1 MSLTL
6 NSSNEELKEKF
17 TNLSTPR
24 DIADLLEVDY
34 SKLVYHVYKSPE
46 TSKYKIFS
54 VSKRSGSSRTISAPV
69 TPLKIIQQKLN
80 QVLQVIYQPKAPV
93 HGFVFNKSV
102 VTNAAMHSKQ
112 RYVLNLDLQ
121 DFFPSINFGRVQGIF
136 QAPPYHCNSKIAA
149 FLAQI
154 CCFNNQLPQGAPTS
168 PVVSNMIC
176 SKMDSQLRQL
186 AKKNRC
192 VYTRYA
198 DDLTFSTFVP
208 KLPVP
213 IAIINSVGSVEI
225 GSQLRQV
232 IETNGF
238 NINNEKMRL
247 QIRNQRQEV
256 TGLTVNKYP
265 NVKRQYVR
273 QIRAMLHAWRKFG
286 LQNAEDEYFSRY
298 DKKYR
303 GPYKERPSFKYIVKG
318 KIEYLGMVRGTSDW
332 IYLHFLKQLKE
343 LDPTLVTKS
352 IDPLD
357 KLLVQYEE
365 LENSKEP
372 QKRGY
377 ILERLIAELLK
388 YYDIPTETSFRRNDN
403 AEQIDGSFSFN
414 GWVYLVECRW
424 RKSPAD
430 PSQLDAFL
438 SKVRRSGRQTM
449 GLYLSINGWSKNVI
463 TTLKQD
469 SDKNT
474 ILMSG
479 DDLRYVLTGQICFCQ
494 LLQKKIDKAKCTF

>member
-1 MSLTL
+1 
-6 NSSNEELKEKF
+6 
-17 TNLSTPR
+17 
-24 DIADLLEVDY
+24 
-34 SKLVYHVYKSPE
+34 
-46 TSKYKIFS
+46 
-54 VSKRSGSSRTISAPV
+54 
-69 TPLKIIQQKLN
+69 
-80 QVLQVIYQPKAPV
+80 
-93 HGFVFNKSV
+93 
-102 VTNAAMHSKQ
+102 
-112 RYVLNLDLQ
+112 
-121 DFFPSINFGRVQGIF
+121 
-136 QAPPYHCNSKIAA
+136 
-149 FLAQI
+149 
-154 CCFNNQLPQGAPTS
+154 
-168 PVVSNMIC
+168 
-176 SKMDSQLRQL
+176 
-186 AKKNRC
+186 
-192 VYTRYA
+192 
-198 DDLTFSTFVP
+198 
-208 KLPVP
+208 
-213 IAIINSVGSVEI
+213 
-225 GSQLRQV
+225 
-232 IETNGF
+232 
-238 NINNEKMRL
+238 MRL

-273 QIRAMLHAWRKFG
+273 QIRGMLHAWRKFG

-388 YYDIPTETSFRRNDN
+388 HYDVPTETSFRRNDN
-403 AEQIDGSFSFN
+403 AEQIDGSFSFK

-424 RKSPAD
+424 RKSLAD
-430 PSQLDAFL
+430 PSQLDAFSL
-438 SKVRRSGRQTM
+438 KVRRSGRQTM
-449 GLYLSINGWSKNVI
+449 GLYLSINGWSNNVI
-463 TTLKQD
+463 TTLKQNP
-469 SDKNT
+469 DKNT

-479 DDLRYVLTGQICFCQ
+479 DDLRYVLTGQINFLQ
-494 LLQKKIDKAKCTF
+494 LLQKKSIRLNAHSEPFYSAERCLDEQNKDD